1 MTFHLLGE
9 LREGRRSTLGVCV
22 YVCVFCFLNTMSPRL
37 AWFPLSNPDRLELT
51 TVLLSWPSEIG
62 ITNVSLQIQL
72 ELALNMTDYLWN
84 CFSRRQHN
92 RQDLGAAQAV
102 GVPLREPNMVGSIS
116 LPELGTQTY
125 SFTLR

>member
-1 MTFHLLGE
+1 
-9 LREGRRSTLGVCV
+9 
-22 YVCVFCFLNTMSPRL
+22 MSPRL
-37 AWFPLSNPDRLELT
+37 AWFPLRNPERLELT
-51 TVLLSWPSEIG
+51 TVPLSWPSEIG

-84 CFSRRQHN
+84 CFSWRQHN

-102 GVPLREPNMVGSIS
+102 GVPVREPNMVGSIS
-116 LPELGTQTY
+116 LPELGRQTY